1 MADRKYNQAIFYNP
15 NGRGLRLAVC
25 WTFEEDN
32 MLGFMYGYEG
42 GGAYCGYYF
51 KAVCEEDKVVN
62 LYATDDIMAG
72 DCWEN
77 DWMSKCQTNLPEIS
91 KDNQDRCEESMCC
104 IMDYSVIETGDDD
117 EEFLIPE
124 SNFPKMELQDDGTL
138 IFIEIEDEKQL
149 GLYKQLQPRWN
160 FLSRIEFNETGVTNE
175 VASTE

>member
-1 MADRKYNQAIFYNP
+1 MSKLDTALSA
-15 NGRGLRLAVC
+15 L
-25 WTFEEDN
+25 
-32 MLGFMYGYEG
+32 
-42 GGAYCGYYF
+42 
-51 KAVCEEDKVVN
+51 KAVVN
-62 LYATDDIMAG
+62 GMPDEVIDTHIRNIL
-72 DCWEN
+72 
-77 DWMSKCQTNLPEIS
+77 
-91 KDNQDRCEESMCC
+91 DRCEESMCC